1 MTIEVGSTVKG
12 TVLKVADYGAI
23 VRLAGGETGL
33 IHISEIAD
41 TYVRDVREYVK
52 EEDEVTVKVLRLSAK
67 GRYELSLKQCDAA
80 TLSVS
85 RKPEVVG
92 VGGARHL
99 PSRPSRYEEDP
110 SSPRLPV
117 NFEDRLSRF
126 LKDSEERQHDLKRH
140 IESKRGKR

>member
-33 IHISEIAD
+33 IHISEIAN
-41 TYVRDVREYVK
+41 TYVRDVREYVT
-52 EEDEVTVKVLRLSAK
+52 EEEEVTVRVLRLSNK
-67 GRYELSLKQCDAA
+67 GRYELSLKQCDTA
-80 TLSVS
+80 TVPVN

-92 VGGARHL
+92 AGVGRHL
-99 PSRPSRYEEDP
+99 PSRPSRLEEELP
-110 SSPRLPV
+110 PRLPV

-126 LKDSEERQHDLKRH
+126 LKDSEDRQHDLKRH
-140 IESKRGKR
+140 MESKRGKR